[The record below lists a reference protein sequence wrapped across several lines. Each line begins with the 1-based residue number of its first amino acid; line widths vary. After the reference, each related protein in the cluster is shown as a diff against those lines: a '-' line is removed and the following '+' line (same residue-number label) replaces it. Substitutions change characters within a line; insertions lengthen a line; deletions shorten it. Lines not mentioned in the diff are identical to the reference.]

1 MSSDTKPIARKPSVT
16 KRKSLLSEL
25 GIQAAPGGPA
35 TATTKPASTS
45 PPSTLGRKTSMTNKP
60 SSPSVSRT
68 RNLTS
73 SPSPP
78 TATARKKVA
87 PSSIKVDRTTN
98 VSGAANSPTS
108 PNPKRRSSIVP
119 TTSNTRASMSP
130 LARRTSVNVSN
141 SSSGASVSNKR
152 MSTPAGLESLAEVQT
167 IKDQLVEKDNE
178 IQSLKESESKL
189 KIQTQQE
196 IAQLEAQLQALKD
209 ELKLKNAETN
219 NHDDDDNERIK
230 EAEDK
235 LGRLHKAEMDQL
247 LEDQDKRLE
256 AELAALRV
264 ELNQE
269 YDAKIQ
275 QVHAEYNQKQEQSQK
290 SHDLA
295 LLAQKEEFTKE
306 LNNEKELHDAFKKEH
321 ASTVSALKQQIQD
334 LQEAQT
340 NSHMRKVQNELEAAN
355 AALEELKRQSQH
367 TTESLEKRYREE
379 IRQLQNGSDDTA
391 QAWLE
396 KTRSAQQELD
406 QLHDQI
412 QHKGQLHA
420 QAMDALKQAHAQEM
434 DQLSEACENKETQ
447 IEEQSSQIEDL
458 LYQVETLQNSLEA
471 ATVRLE
477 HTAKSTPT
485 TSSNR
490 DDINDAATPH
500 QPIKNIHQDC
510 LDRLEVK
517 QKELE
522 DLKSR
527 LAEVKETHE
536 TQMNRMA
543 QEKANALQELRKKVT
558 SLEQKLAATTPPS
571 SPTRPNSTAAI
582 VGNGVLNE
590 ERLIRIAEQHRQELK
605 TMHEQYQ
612 IVVDAKDREL
622 EDYAYRVKALVAA
635 KQKDIE
641 KLQTETN
648 HTIDKYERDIEGY
661 EAKIVEYEKECNKL
675 QDRVTHWETISNNNN
690 ALLQDMKRGCT
701 AHVDENAQLIST
713 GASAGIGEACA
724 KEFAKQGSN
733 LILAARRSERLE
745 ALKKEIL
752 QQHKDITVDTLSL
765 DVRQKKNIDTAI
777 SQLPQKND
785 IDILVNNAGLVIG
798 LDHLADVTE
807 DAFDT
812 MFETNV
818 KGLVFLTQA
827 ILPGMKANNKGHI
840 INIGSVAGK
849 EAYPGGSI
857 YCGSKHAVDA
867 ITRSLIHELMD
878 TPIRVSQ
885 ICPGMVNTEFSTVRF
900 DGDKAKADNV
910 YKGVDPLVGQDI
922 AELVTFTA
930 SRPPHVNICDM
941 LVFPTAQAAATTV
954 YRRPTTTTT
963 TTTTS
968 DYKK

>member
-1 MSSDTKPIARKPSVT
+1 MSDKPVARKPSVT

-25 GIQAAPGGPA
+25 GIQAAPGAA
-35 TATTKPASTS
+35 TATTKPATTS
-45 PPSTLGRKTSMTNKP
+45 PPSTLGRKTSMNNKP

-68 RNLTS
+68 RSLAS

-78 TATARKKVA
+78 TATRKKVA
-87 PSSIKVDRTTN
+87 PSSIKVDRTAN
-98 VSGAANSPTS
+98 VSAAANSPTS
-108 PNPKRRSSIVP
+108 PNPRRRSSIVP

-130 LARRTSVNVSN
+130 LARRASVNVSN
-141 SSSGASVSNKR
+141 SSSGSSVSNKR

-167 IKDQLVEKDNE
+167 IKDQLVDKDKE
-178 IQSLKESESKL
+178 IQALKENESKL
-189 KIQTQQE
+189 NIQTREE
-196 IAQLEAQLQALKD
+196 ISRLEAQIQTLKD
-209 ELKLKNAETN
+209 ELESKAETKIN
-219 NHDDDDNERIK
+219 DDDDNERIR

-235 LGRLHKAEMDQL
+235 LGKLHKLEMDQL
-247 LEDQDKRLE
+247 LEEQDRKLE

-264 ELNQE
+264 ELNQA

-275 QVHAEYNQKQEQSQK
+275 LVHQEYTLKQEQSNKDHAQ
-290 SHDLA
+290 A
-295 LLAQKEEFTKE
+295 LLAQKEDFTKE
-306 LNNEKELHDAFKKEH
+306 LNNEKELHEASKREQE
-321 ASTVSALKQQIQD
+321 STVSTLKQQIQD

-340 NSHMRKVQNELEAAN
+340 NSHMRKIQNELDATT
-355 AALEELKRQSQH
+355 AALEESKRQSQH
-367 TTESLEKRYREE
+367 TTEALEKRYREE

-412 QHKGQLHA
+412 RNKDQLHA
-420 QAMDALKQAHAQEM
+420 HAMDALKQAHAQEM

-522 DLKSR
+522 DFKSR
-527 LAEVKETHE
+527 LAEIKETHE
-536 TQMNRMA
+536 NQMNRMA
-543 QEKANALQELRKKVT
+543 QEKANALQELRKKVA

-571 SPTRPNSTAAI
+571 SPTRPNSTVI

-612 IVVDAKDREL
+612 VVVDTKDREL

-641 KLQTETN
+641 KLQVETN
-648 HTIDKYERDIEGY
+648 NTIDNYERDIEGY

-701 AHVDENAQLIST
+701 AHVDENAQLI
-713 GASAGIGEACA
+713 
-724 KEFAKQGSN
+724 
-733 LILAARRSERLE
+733 R
-745 ALKKEIL
+745 
-752 QQHKDITVDTLSL
+752 
-765 DVRQKKNIDTAI
+765 
-777 SQLPQKND
+777 
-785 IDILVNNAGLVIG
+785 LVNQLQSEI
-798 LDHLADVTE
+798 H
-807 DAFDT
+807 
-812 MFETNV
+812 
-818 KGLVFLTQA
+818 
-827 ILPGMKANNKGHI
+827 
-840 INIGSVAGK
+840 
-849 EAYPGGSI
+849 
-857 YCGSKHAVDA
+857 
-867 ITRSLIHELMD
+867 RS
-878 TPIRVSQ
+878 
-885 ICPGMVNTEFSTVRF
+885 
-900 DGDKAKADNV
+900 
-910 YKGVDPLVGQDI
+910 
-922 AELVTFTA
+922 
-930 SRPPHVNICDM
+930 
-941 LVFPTAQAAATTV
+941 
-954 YRRPTTTTT
+954 
-963 TTTTS
+963 
-968 DYKK
+968 